1 MIDERNSQ
9 CTFAR
14 YQRINAYETKFYKDF
29 NDVAGYGNELGFL
42 D

>member
-1 MIDERNSQ
+1 MFDERGSQ

-14 YQRINAYETKFYKDF
+14 YQRINAYETKFYKNF
-29 NDVAGYGNELGFL
+29 NDVACDGNKLGFL